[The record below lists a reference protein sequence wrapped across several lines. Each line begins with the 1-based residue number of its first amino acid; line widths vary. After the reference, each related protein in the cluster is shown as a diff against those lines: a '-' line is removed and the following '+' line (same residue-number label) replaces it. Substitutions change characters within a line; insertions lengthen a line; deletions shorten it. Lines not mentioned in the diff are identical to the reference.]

1 MFEDDQFTDVTL
13 VCEYHQQIKV
23 QKVILSCV
31 SEFIKE
37 IVLRNYHPKP
47 VIYLR
52 VRFKYTSQC
61 KVEQEDFDIFLSM
74 AKEMKVE
81 GLTVSDI
88 VKVKTI
94 VNYEQEDEV
103 EADTPPTQGGHIRV
117 SLGHELEVEPDTKR
131 KIWEIVSIVHNT
143 IPTKFTIIRSGQC

>member
-1 MFEDDQFTDVTL
+1 MFEYDMFIDVTL
-13 VCEYHQQIKV
+13 VCEDHRQIRV
-23 QKVILSCV
+23 HKVILSCV

-37 IVLRNYHPKP
+37 IVLRKSHSKP

-52 VRFKYTSQC
+52 VRFKYTGQC

-74 AKEMKVE
+74 AKEMKVK
-81 GLTVSDI
+81 GLTVCDI

-103 EADTPPTQGGHIRV
+103 EADTPLIHGGHIKV
-117 SLGHELEVEPDTKR
+117 SLGDEKEVEPDTN
-131 KIWEIVSIVHNT
+131 WERFG
-143 IPTKFTIIRSGQC
+143 K